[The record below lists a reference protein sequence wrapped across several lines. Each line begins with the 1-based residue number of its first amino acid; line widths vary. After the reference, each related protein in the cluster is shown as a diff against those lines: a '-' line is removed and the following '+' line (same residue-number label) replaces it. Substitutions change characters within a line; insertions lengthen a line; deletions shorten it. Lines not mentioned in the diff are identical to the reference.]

1 MEGISAQKRKKKGQ
15 SNEDNMMQAMK
26 EVASMLG
33 SQLKDASDNLSK
45 AVIGTIA
52 SKNRSRIN
60 EELSKVVGLT
70 IKEGHKA
77 TKLIVC
83 QHEVIDVFFSM
94 PDEEKE

>member
-26 EVASMLG
+26 EVTSMLS
-33 SQLKDASDNLSK
+33 SQLKDVSDNLSK

-60 EELSKVVGLT
+60 
-70 IKEGHKA
+70 
-77 TKLIVC
+77 
-83 QHEVIDVFFSM
+83 D
-94 PDEEKE
+94 